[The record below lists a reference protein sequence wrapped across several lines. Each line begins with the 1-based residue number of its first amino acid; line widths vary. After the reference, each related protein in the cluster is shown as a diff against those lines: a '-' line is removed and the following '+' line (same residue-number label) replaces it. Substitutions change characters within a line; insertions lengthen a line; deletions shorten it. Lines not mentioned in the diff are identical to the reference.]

1 MRERLLLGL
10 DEAGRGPVL
19 GPMVVAA
26 AQATPTQLSALKDLG
41 LNDSKKLSPQK
52 RRQIFKHIKRLGVQ
66 YRYKVISASKLDQ
79 LGLTRATNEGLVNLI
94 DALPSPEVFIDAPVG
109 PSGLQKFTHKI
120 KAGVKAPNFK
130 LVAKNRADQTEP
142 VVSAASVVAKYQRDR
157 RLKWLQIKYWRWGN
171 IGSGYTADPRTRR
184 FLVSYYSKRRHW
196 PKEARRTWRT
206 LADLEKETV
215 GFIRRPSWV
224 GAIALGLI
232 LVAALAAFN
241 HPSPTPAPLTANA
254 NNTVVPV
261 PITEEALVTKVIDG
275 DTVTLKGGQ
284 RVRLLAIDTPEVGEP
299 CFEEAKKRLAELTLN
314 KVVNLEAD
322 TRDQDAYDRNL
333 RFLYLNDT
341 NVNLTLVKEG
351 LAVAYF
357 FDNVKYKAEIQ
368 AAEALA
374 ISQRRGCRWR
384 NLP

>member
-1 MRERLLLGL
+1 MN
-10 DEAGRGPVL
+10 A
-19 GPMVVAA
+19 
-26 AQATPTQLSALKDLG
+26 
-41 LNDSKKLSPQK
+41 K
-52 RRQIFKHIKRLGVQ
+52 RNRTSIF
-66 YRYKVISASKLDQ
+66 
-79 LGLTRATNEGLVNLI
+79 
-94 DALPSPEVFIDAPVG
+94 
-109 PSGLQKFTHKI
+109 
-120 KAGVKAPNFK
+120 
-130 LVAKNRADQTEP
+130 
-142 VVSAASVVAKYQRDR
+142 
-157 RLKWLQIKYWRWGN
+157 
-171 IGSGYTADPRTRR
+171 
-184 FLVSYYSKRRHW
+184 
-196 PKEARRTWRT
+196 
-206 LADLEKETV
+206 
-215 GFIRRPSWV
+215 
-224 GAIALGLI
+224 
-232 LVAALAAFN
+232 
-241 HPSPTPAPLTANA
+241 
-254 NNTVVPV
+254 
-261 PITEEALVTKVIDG
+261 

-299 CFEEAKKRLAELTLN
+299 CFEEAKKRLSELTLN